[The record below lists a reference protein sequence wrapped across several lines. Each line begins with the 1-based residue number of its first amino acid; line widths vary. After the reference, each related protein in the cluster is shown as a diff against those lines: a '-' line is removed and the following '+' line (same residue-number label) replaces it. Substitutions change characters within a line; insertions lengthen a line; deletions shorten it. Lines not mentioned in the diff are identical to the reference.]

1 MTIVAK
7 CKLLW
12 RGTRIST
19 LALFAGLLVA
29 GFRPVCAEE
38 GQARDDR
45 QVNSAASRVYIYVGK
60 VGLGHEHGIVGRVK
74 SGSILLGAKSQAGE
88 IVFDMPSFVADT
100 AEARK
105 YLGLEGETPAS
116 RQKEVTAN
124 MVGADVLNVRKFPTA
139 TFRIASALPL
149 KNKSDAGNRLYRLEG
164 DFTLHGVKRPL
175 KLDAEV
181 IAQNGGARLRGS
193 FKILQTDYGIEP
205 YSKAFGAVGV
215 TDELA
220 IHGEIFLGR
229 PRVAAGRGRSRG
241 RE

>member
-1 MTIVAK
+1 MTIVADY
-7 CKLLW
+7 KLLR
-12 RGTRIST
+12 RGARIST
-19 LALFAGLLVA
+19 LALLAGLLVA
-29 GFRPVCAEE
+29 ASRPVRAEE
-38 GQARDDR
+38 GQVRGEKE
-45 QVNSAASRVYIYVGK
+45 VNVEASRVYIFVGK
-60 VGLGHEHGIVGRVK
+60 VGLGHEHGVVGRVK

-124 MVGADVLNVRKFPTA
+124 MVGADVLDVRKFPTA
-139 TFRIASALPL
+139 TFKIASALPL
-149 KNKSDAGNRLYRLEG
+149 KNKSDAGNPLYRLAGE
-164 DFTLHGVKRPL
+164 FTLHGVKRPL

-181 IAQNGGARLRGS
+181 IAQSGGARIRGS

-205 YSKAFGAVGV
+205 FSKAFGAIGV

-220 IHGEIFLGR
+220 IHGEILLGR
-229 PRVAAGRGRSRG
+229 PRVAASRG